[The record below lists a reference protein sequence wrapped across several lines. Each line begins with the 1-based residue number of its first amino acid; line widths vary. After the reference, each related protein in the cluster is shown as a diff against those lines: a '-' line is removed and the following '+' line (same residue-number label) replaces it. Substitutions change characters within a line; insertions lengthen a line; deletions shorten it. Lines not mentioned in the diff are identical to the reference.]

1 MSFVADLHIHSKF
14 SRATSASLDFPN
26 LYRWAINKGVQVVAT
41 GDFTHPGWVKE
52 IEQYL
57 EPAPENG
64 LYQLKEEYKRT
75 VCPDI
80 SLEKQFP
87 VRFILSVEISC
98 IYKKNGRTRKVHNVF
113 YAPDLEVVRKIN
125 KKLGSIG
132 NIESDGRPILGMDS
146 RNLFE
151 LLLNISP
158 DIYLIPAHIWT
169 PWFSLFGS
177 KSGFDTIEECFE
189 DLTPYIFALE
199 TGLSSDPA
207 MNWMCSSLDK
217 YRLVSNSDAHSPSK
231 LAREA
236 NLFDCELSYQG
247 IFNALKNGTGFLGT
261 VEFYPEE
268 GKYHLDGHRKCG
280 VCLSP
285 EESIECGKRC
295 PVCGKPLTLG
305 VLYRVLELADRK
317 YGFKP
322 QNALPYKSLIP
333 LETVISEVLGVGES
347 SKKAQE
353 LYFKIL
359 KQFGSELNILS
370 NISINELDKQVSPLF
385 AEAISRV
392 RTGNIILEGG
402 YDGEYGKIHI
412 FQEGEKSKFVAQKV
426 FAGWEAEISPI
437 ENKTT
442 DEYNHAQ
449 DMLHMQ
455 NSKSPWEKLN
465 EEQQAV
471 MNHEIATNSQTP
483 WENSQS
489 PWEQLNEEQQAVM
502 NHSCSPLIV
511 IAGPGTGKTR
521 TLTTRIAYCVLEKNI
536 PASKVLAVTFTNKAA
551 EEMQE
556 RLRTILDDQVS
567 NMMICTFHRLGLE
580 IIKTHHELLGLPEN
594 FIFLNGYNIYSSKIL
609 EKISQCKNNCISPEQ
624 VEDSELQFYYK
635 QYMQFLKE
643 NNAIDIDDLIF
654 LSVQLLKNNPAVQSF
669 WQSRFSMIAVDE
681 FQDINC
687 VQYEL
692 LKLLR
697 THDTDLL
704 AIGDPNQAIYSF
716 RGSRIEYFLGFVH
729 DFENATSISL
739 SQNYRSTMQ
748 IIEAA
753 QCVIQKNKNQLN
765 ATIKSN
771 KQGELIQRFC
781 ATSDQKEAE
790 FIVNTIEALLGGTS
804 HYSFDHDIV
813 STDSPKSAYGF
824 HSFAVLFRTA
834 RQSEILQAVFQ
845 ESGLPYQLVGAAN
858 LWRESIMQYWKM
870 LIEITLQPDNFAVWQ
885 SIFTK
890 ILHIPESNIMQLKEA
905 ICQQNLLNIDCL
917 NGDIVRWYKNIA
929 MLSEEKQD
937 WKYIQWLE
945 HAEALFPELQLE
957 TEQKNALQSIFSSA
971 TNLEDALQSII
982 LQEHSDEFNPHI
994 EKIALMTI
1002 HASKGLEFPVVFI
1015 TGCENGLI
1023 PYHYKDTITNEEE
1036 ERRLFYVGMTRASE
1050 LLYLTNCTTRK
1061 QFGIQHN
1068 EPSPYL
1074 ADIQDNLMTTCN
1086 QPKRKKQKKQE
1097 EQLLFW

>member
-1 MSFVADLHIHSKF
+1 MNFVADLHIHSKF

-26 LYRWAINKGVQVVAT
+26 LYHWAMNKGVQVVAT

-57 EPAPENG
+57 EPATENG
-64 LYQLKEEYKRT
+64 LYQLKEEYRRA

-80 SLEKQFP
+80 PLEKQFP

-113 YAPDLEVVRKIN
+113 YAPNLEVVRKIN

-151 LLLNISP
+151 LFLDISP

-207 MNWMCSSLDK
+207 MNWMCSSLDQ

-236 NLFDCELSYQG
+236 NLFDCELSYHG
-247 IFNALKNGTGFLGT
+247 IFNALKNNTGFLGT

-285 EESIECGKRC
+285 EESLECGKRC

-333 LETVISEVLGVGES
+333 LETVISEVLGVGET
-347 SKKAQE
+347 SKRAQE
-353 LYFKIL
+353 LYFKVL

-370 NISINELDKQVSPLF
+370 NISINELDKQISPLF

-392 RTGNIILEGG
+392 RTGNIILQGG
-402 YDGEYGKIHI
+402 YDGEYGKIKI

-437 ENKTT
+437 ENKTIE
-442 DEYNHAQ
+442 EYNHAQ
-449 DMLHMQ
+449 DMLNMQ
-455 NSKSPWEKLN
+455 KNATIASEIASATTNKPADKATILWEQLN
-465 EEQQAV
+465 KEQQAV
-471 MNHEIATNSQTP
+471 
-483 WENSQS
+483 
-489 PWEQLNEEQQAVM
+489 LY
-502 NHSCSPLIV
+502 HSGSPLIV
-511 IAGPGTGKTR
+511 VAGPGTGKTR
-521 TLTTRIAYCVLEKNI
+521 TLTARIAYWVLEKNI
-536 PASKVLAVTFTNKAA
+536 QASKVLAVTFTNKAA

-556 RLRTILDDQVS
+556 RLKTIVNNQVS
-567 NMMICTFHRLGLE
+567 DMMICTFHRLGLE
-580 IIKTHHELLGLPEN
+580 IIKTHHDLLGLPQN
-594 FIFLNGYNIYSSKIL
+594 FIFLNGYNVYPNKML
-609 EKISQCKNNCISPEQ
+609 EKISQCKNNCIAPEQ
-624 VEDSELQFYYK
+624 VEDRELQFYYK
-635 QYMQFLKE
+635 QYTQFLKE

-654 LSVQLLKNNPAVQSF
+654 LSVQLLKSNDSVRTF
-669 WQSRFSMIAVDE
+669 WQNRFSMIAVDE

-687 VQYEL
+687 SQYEL
-692 LKLLR
+692 LKLLI

-716 RGSRIEYFLGFVH
+716 RGSRMEYFLGFVH

-739 SQNYRSTMQ
+739 SQNYRSTTQ
-748 IIEAA
+748 IIEAS
-753 QCVIQKNKNQLN
+753 QCVIQKNKNQVN
-765 ATIKSN
+765 AKVTSN
-771 KQGELIQRFC
+771 KKGELIQRFC
-781 ATSDQKEAE
+781 AISDKKEAE
-790 FIVNTIEALLGGTS
+790 FIVNTIESLLGGTS
-804 HYSFDHDIV
+804 HYSFDHDII
-813 STDSPKSAYGF
+813 STDSPKGVYGF

-834 RQSEILQAVFQ
+834 RQSEVLQEVFQ
-845 ESGLPYQLVGAAN
+845 ASGLPYQLVGASN
-858 LWRESIMQYWKM
+858 LWRESAMQSWKM
-870 LIEITLQPDNFAVWQ
+870 IIELSLQPNNFVIWNN
-885 SIFTK
+885 IFTK
-890 ILHIPESNIMQLKEA
+890 MLHMPEETFVQFKES
-905 ICQQNLLNIDCL
+905 ICQQNLTKISLL
-917 NGDIVRWYKNIA
+917 HKDIAHWYKNIA
-929 MLSEEKQD
+929 MLSEEKNE
-937 WKYIQWLE
+937 WNYSQWFE
-945 HAEALFPELQLE
+945 HAETLFPEIPLE
-957 TEQKNALQSIFSSA
+957 TEQKNALQSILSSA

-982 LQEHSDEFNPHI
+982 LQEHCDEFNPNI

-1015 TGCENGLI
+1015 TGCEDGLI
-1023 PYHYKDTITNEEE
+1023 PYHYKDAITNEEE

-1050 LLYLTNCTTRK
+1050 LLYLTNCKTRK

-1074 ADIQDNLMTTCN
+1074 ADITDNLMITCN
-1086 QPKRKKQKKQE
+1086 QTKRKKTTKKE
-1097 EQLLFW
+1097 EQLLLW